1 MPVDLKIS
9 GFMIR
14 TWLCRDPALTIM
26 MKRKEECQGRGYLYP
41 FHPLLQSPAD
51 RQGNSLLHIIP
62 DLKHQSFPL
71 TSPSS
76 DANLNNLQTL
86 RKSTSSTTLPQ
97 STSIKKHQRQGNPH
111 LLPDPNTYVARCFEC
126 QSNAQGKPRRVVTK
140 DGSSDRDKPD
150 IIPTSQIIHTA
161 TFLTQTKRYLQ
172 NQPSS
177 IPNPSMVLSPD
188 THLVFA
194 HKSFSPPQHQWCP
207 TNATAHQPTRP

>member
-1 MPVDLKIS
+1 MQ
-9 GFMIR
+9 
-14 TWLCRDPALTIM
+14 

-86 RKSTSSTTLPQ
+86 RKSTSSSKCKRGRDKDNCKQCTNISATLPQ